1 LTAEGLKSDLLKML
15 TLNKYSKVYLFIY
28 QSWLV
33 NEMRCFVT
41 MLLHHNIKY
50 LHMPSCVDWN
60 EENKLEFEKLL
71 EVIGFQCSGLKTFRF
86 IDDWDSIND
95 NPDDPALTEQSWYG
109 RAFFRALPGLS
120 SLRVLE
126 LDSYNS
132 NDWALQQIGMHGQNI
147 V

>member
-15 TLNKYSKVYLFIY
+15 ALYKNSKEYLFIY
-28 QSWLV
+28 DSMLV
-33 NEMRCFVT
+33 KEMRCFVT

-50 LHMPSCVDWN
+50 LHMPSCDDWN

-71 EVIGFQCSGLKTFRF
+71 KVIGSQCSGLKKFRF
-86 IDDWDSIND
+86 IDGWGSIND
-95 NPDDPALTEQSWYG
+95 NPALTKQSWYG

-120 SLRVLE
+120 SLQVLE
-126 LDSYNS
+126 LDSYNC